1 MATTGERT
9 LRGLSRL
16 RVAGQ
21 WFEGRSLGDGVTRI
35 RETHVHPFARC
46 NIWHVR
52 GRDCDLLVDSGT
64 GLVALAP
71 QLPATHGR
79 PVVVVGTH
87 VHFDHVGGHHEFDD
101 RRGHVFEAEAYDRMP
116 DADTV
121 AHLFRELEEPVGML
135 PVAGWRPSSYRVRS
149 APLSVRLEE
158 GDSVNLGDRV
168 FSVLHLPGH
177 SPGSIGLYDE
187 NNGVLFSGDAVYDG
201 DLIDD
206 LEQSSVDSYIATM
219 ERLAR
224 LPVSV
229 VHAGH
234 YDSFDQ
240 ARLRRLA
247 DQYLMGRRRPGCPV
261 G

>member
-1 MATTGERT
+1 MA
-9 LRGLSRL
+9 

-21 WFEGRSLGDGVTRI
+21 WFEGRSLGDRVTLI

-46 NIWHVR
+46 NIWHIR
-52 GRDCDLLVDSGT
+52 GRDRDLLVDSGT

-71 QLPATHGR
+71 QLPGGPGR
-79 PVVVVGTH
+79 PVVAVGTH
-87 VHFDHVGGHHEFDD
+87 VHFDHVGGHHEFED
-101 RRGHVFEAEAYDRMP
+101 RRAHVLEAEAYHRMP
-116 DADTV
+116 DEATV
-121 AHLFRELEEPVGML
+121 AHLFRELDEPVGRL
-135 PVAGWRPSSYRVRS
+135 PCAGWRSSSYSVRP

-158 GDSVNLGDRV
+158 GDTVDLGDRV

-187 NNGVLFSGDAVYDG
+187 RDGVLFSGDAVYDG
-201 DLIDD
+201 ELIDD
-206 LEQSSVDSYIATM
+206 LEHSNVEACVATM
-219 ERLAR
+219 ERLAT

-240 ARLRRLA
+240 SRLRRLI
-247 DQYLMGRRRPGCPV
+247 DQYLQGQRRPGCPL

>member
-1 MATTGERT
+1 MFG
-9 LRGLSRL
+9 
-16 RVAGQ
+16 VAKQ
-21 WFEGRSLGDGVTRI
+21 WFEGRSLGHGVTLI

-52 GRDCDLLVDSGT
+52 GRDRDLLVDSGT

-71 QLPATHGR
+71 LLPGTQGR

-87 VHFDHVGGHHEFDD
+87 VHFDHVGGHHEFSD
-101 RRGHVFEAEAYDRMP
+101 RRGHVLEAAAYDSMP
-116 DADTV
+116 DQATV
-121 AHLFRELEEPVGML
+121 AHLFRELDEPVGML
-135 PVAGWRPSSYRVRS
+135 PSAGWRRSSYSVRP

-158 GDSVNLGDRV
+158 GDRVDLGDRV

-187 NNGVLFSGDAVYDG
+187 RDGMLFSGDAVYDG
-201 DLIDD
+201 ELIDD
-206 LEQSSVDSYIATM
+206 LGHSSVESYAATM

-224 LPVSV
+224 LPVRV

-234 YDSFDQ
+234 HDSFDES
-240 ARLRRLA
+240 RLRRLV
-247 DQYLMGRRRPGCPV
+247 DQYLMGRRRPGCPLA
-261 G
+261 